1 MTDREPAAAIVTIG
15 NFDGVHLGHQYM
27 LGQVVDRAR
36 ALGLSSFAVT
46 FDPDPQE
53 VLYPERPHR
62 TLTAPAEKV
71 ELMRKVGIDR
81 VWVCPFTLE
90 LSRLEPEQFLE
101 MVSDRQPMAELWV
114 GSDFA
119 MGRDR
124 SGTVGVLAA
133 LGAKQGWGLHVVPP
147 FRMNGAVVSSTQIR
161 ALLERGDAEGAE
173 ALLGRR
179 WTEAAVS

>member
-1 MTDREPAAAIVTIG
+1 MSERDPEPAVVTIG
-15 NFDGVHLGHQYM
+15 NFDGVHRGHQYM

-36 ALGLSSFAVT
+36 ALGLRSFAVT
-46 FDPDPQE
+46 FDPDPQV

-62 TLTAPAEKV
+62 TLTPPAEKV
-71 ELMRKVGIDR
+71 ELMRALGLDR

-90 LSRLEPEQFLE
+90 LSRLDPEEFLA
-101 MVSDRQPMAELWV
+101 MVSDRQPIAELWV

-119 MGRDR
+119 LGRER

-147 FRMNGAVVSSTQIR
+147 YRVNGAVVSSTQIR
-161 ALLERGDAEGAE
+161 SLLERGDAAAVEQ
-173 ALLGRR
+173 LLGRR
-179 WTEAAVS
+179 WSEAAVS